1 MTDYFLYSG
10 EIAYKP
16 CLNFIELVESAQNNK
31 DNAALVLSTYGGDA
45 RAAYKMG
52 KCLQSRYENV
62 KIFIPGMCKSAGTI
76 LAIAANELIFSPSG
90 ELGPLDVQM
99 AKKDDIADRV
109 SGLDVIWALNILEDR
124 AKKIFH
130 DLTTEIVG
138 KSEGVISFP
147 VASHSTSEIIS
158 SLFGPIFAKVDL
170 VEFGSRARAM
180 EIATHYCGRLD
191 WKSKNLIDVPYVTD
205 FLTWKCPSHNFVIDM
220 DEAKM
225 LFKNVRVTNEVE
237 ENLVRQFYEPSEEI
251 VMEVITD
258 EFQKIE
264 SKEVKNS
271 HGNSKRSK
279 NNQTAANES
288 SEESR
293 DKA

>member
-10 EIAYKP
+10 SIAYES
-16 CLNFIELVESAQNNK
+16 CLNFIELVEKAQTNK
-31 DNAALVLSTYGGDA
+31 DGAALVLSTYGGDA
-45 RAAYKMG
+45 RAAYRMG

-109 SGLDVIWALNILEDR
+109 SGLDIIWALNTLEDR

-130 DLTTEIVG
+130 ELTEEIVG
-138 KSEGVISFP
+138 KSQGIISFP

-170 VEFGSRARAM
+170 AEFGSRARAM

-191 WKSKNLIDVPYVTD
+191 WKYQNLIDVPYVTD
-205 FLTWKCPSHNFVIDM
+205 FLTWKCPSHNFVIDI

-225 LFKNVRVTNEVE
+225 LFKNVRVTDEDE
-237 ENLVRQFYEPSEEI
+237 EELVRSFHAPSEEI
-251 VMEVITD
+251 AMEVITD
-258 EFQKIE
+258 KFQEIE
-264 SKEVKNS
+264 SKKIKNS
-271 HGNSKRSK
+271 HENSKSSK
-279 NNQTAANES
+279 DNQSTANERN
-288 SEESR
+288 EESR
-293 DKA
+293 DRA